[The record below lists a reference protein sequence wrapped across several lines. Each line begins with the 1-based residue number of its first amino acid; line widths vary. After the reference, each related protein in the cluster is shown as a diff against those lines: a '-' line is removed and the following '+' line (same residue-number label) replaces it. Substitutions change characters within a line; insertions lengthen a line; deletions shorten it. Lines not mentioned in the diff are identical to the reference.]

1 LFFQS
6 NSFQKIIFSET
17 KEAIEKTLMFWYRSL
32 LSIRFP
38 EKEYSDI
45 PFFEPISKV
54 DFPSEIKKR
63 PKLPFVH
70 FRMEI
75 DVQHFPM

>member
-1 LFFQS
+1 V
-6 NSFQKIIFSET
+6 
-17 KEAIEKTLMFWYRSL
+17 
-32 LSIRFP
+32 SIYLGC
-38 EKEYSDI
+38 EYKEYSDI

-75 DVQHFPM
+75 DVQQIYLKIKFIIIDHISLLQLVG